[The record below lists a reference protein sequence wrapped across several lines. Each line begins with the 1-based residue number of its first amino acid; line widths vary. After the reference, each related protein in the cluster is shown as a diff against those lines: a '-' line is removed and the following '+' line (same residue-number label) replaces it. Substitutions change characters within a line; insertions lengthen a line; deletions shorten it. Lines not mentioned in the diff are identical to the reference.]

1 MKKKSG
7 FDIAEANRDR
17 LLAWAKEGKSY
28 FWMANAI
35 GLGERNFSAVS
46 KWFIHQGIFKKEI
59 KDGNTS
65 CRQY

>member
-17 LLAWAKEGKSY
+17 LLAWAKEEKSY
-28 FWMANAI
+28 FWMAKAI

-46 KWFIHQGIFKKEI
+46 KWFTYQGIFKKEI

-65 CRQY
+65 YGQY

>member
-28 FWMANAI
+28 FWMAKTI

-46 KWFIHQGIFKKEI
+46 KWFTYQGIFKKEI

-65 CRQY
+65 YGQY

>member
-28 FWMANAI
+28 FWMAKAI
-35 GLGERNFSAVS
+35 GLGKRNFSAVS
-46 KWFIHQGIFKKEI
+46 KWFIYQGIFKKE
-59 KDGNTS
+59 KHGNTS
-65 CRQY
+65 CG

>member
-28 FWMANAI
+28 FWMAKTI

-46 KWFIHQGIFKKEI
+46 KWFTYQGIFKKEI

-65 CRQY
+65 YG

>member
-28 FWMANAI
+28 FWMAKTI
-35 GLGERNFSAVS
+35 GLGERNCSAVS
-46 KWFIHQGIFKKEI
+46 KWFTYQGIFKKEI

-65 CRQY
+65 YG

>member
-17 LLAWAKEGKSY
+17 LLALAKEGKSY
-28 FWMANAI
+28 FWMAKAI
-35 GLGERNFSAVS
+35 GLGKRNFSAVS
-46 KWFIHQGIFKKEI
+46 KWFTYQGIFKKEI

-65 CRQY
+65 YG

>member
-1 MKKKSG
+1 MKKKSV

-17 LLAWAKEGKSY
+17 LLAWVKEGKSY
-28 FWMANAI
+28 FWMAKTI

-46 KWFIHQGIFKKEI
+46 KWFTYQGIFKKEI

-65 CRQY
+65 YG